1 MKIYIKNI
9 MCQGT
14 KLLIIQELER
24 LGINFRSFE
33 LGEIDLEK
41 DLSLAEIKKLDD
53 TFRKYELDVI
63 FIRT

>member
-24 LGINFRSFE
+24 LGINFRLFE
-33 LGEIDLEK
+33 LGGIDLEK